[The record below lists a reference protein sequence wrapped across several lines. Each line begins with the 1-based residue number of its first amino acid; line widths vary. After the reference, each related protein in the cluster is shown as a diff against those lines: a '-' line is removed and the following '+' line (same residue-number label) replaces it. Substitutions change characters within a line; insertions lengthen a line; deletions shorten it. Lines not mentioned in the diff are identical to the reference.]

1 MHEYFLKSK
10 RIGFSLWNENDI
22 ELALSLWGQPEVSE
36 FISASGIFSEDDIK
50 KRLNTELNL
59 YKDYQIQYYPIFN
72 LDNDELIGCCGLRPF
87 ENQPNTLEIG
97 FHIKKEYWNQGYA
110 TEAATAMID
119 YAFNTLKIKELKAG
133 HNPKNIKSKNLLL
146 KLGFIYEDKYF
157 YEPTG
162 LYHPTYYLKN
172 KAVIN

>member
-87 ENQPNTLEIG
+87 ENQLDPLEIG
-97 FHIKKEYWNQGYA
+97 FHIRKEYWNQGYA
-110 TEAATAMID
+110 SEAANAMID
-119 YAFNTLKIKELKAG
+119 YSFNDLKVKELKAG
-133 HNPKNIKSKNLLL
+133 HNPNNIKSKNLLV
-146 KLGFIYEDKYF
+146 KLGFTYENENY

-172 KAVIN
+172 KYI

>member
-1 MHEYFLKSK
+1 MERDYFIKTK
-10 RIGFSLWNENDI
+10 RIGFSNWHENDLD
-22 ELALSLWGQPEVSE
+22 LALSLWTQPEVSE
-36 FISASGIFSEDDIK
+36 FISASGIFTKEQIV
-50 KRLNTELNL
+50 KRLETELALLKN
-59 YKDYQIQYYPIFN
+59 YQVQYFPIFDLTN
-72 LDNDELIGCCGLRPF
+72 NNLIGCCGLRPF

-162 LYHPTYYLKN
+162 LYHPTYYIK
-172 KAVIN
+172 K